1 MSDEESEQTRDS
13 WKVMG
18 PKASMVLSNRCSR
31 IMGLKEKL
39 G

>member
-18 PKASMVLSNRCSR
+18 PKASMVLGNRCSR